1 MFSDGLELDADVL
14 VIGGGPA
21 GTWAAWN
28 AAQAGASV
36 VLVDKGYCGS
46 SGATA
51 PSGTGVWVI
60 PPTTEDREK
69 AKAQREALGGY
80 LADHDWMD
88 RVLDRT
94 WSNME
99 LVEAWG
105 YPFPHEDGKIVRRNL
120 QGPEYM
126 RLMRKVVA
134 RAGVKILDHS
144 PALELL
150 IDGSGNVAG
159 ARGVQRQEE
168 RDWTVRS
175 GAVVIATGGCAF
187 LSKALGT
194 NNNTGDGYLFAGE
207 AGAELSGMEFSSQ
220 YAVSTVFG
228 SVTKTAHYSWAV
240 FTNEAGEDIKAVK
253 DGHHSAATIG
263 RTLIH
268 GPVYA
273 QLIKAKERP
282 EVQAFLRLAQP
293 NFFLPFDRSGINP
306 FNERFPV
313 TLVLEGTVRG
323 TGGIRITDATCA
335 SGVPGLYAAGDA
347 ATRERICG
355 GFTGGGSHNAAWA
368 MSSGSWAGEG
378 AADFALRLGASRKTR
393 RLTGA
398 GTWKLADSDAAITTV
413 KNEMLPLE
421 KNMFRT
427 DAGLRTALAVLNGLW
442 ASGTP
447 QTAKVIGGA
456 REAQRSREAAALAAT
471 ARWAYT
477 SALARTESRGMH
489 RRTDFPQIDPL
500 QQHHQIVSGVDAIAL
515 RYEHP
520 TPRLPVAEL
529 VSA

>member
-1 MFSDGLELDADVL
+1 
-14 VIGGGPA
+14 
-21 GTWAAWN
+21 
-28 AAQAGASV
+28 
-36 VLVDKGYCGS
+36 
-46 SGATA
+46 
-51 PSGTGVWVI
+51 
-60 PPTTEDREK
+60 
-69 AKAQREALGGY
+69 
-80 LADHDWMD
+80 
-88 RVLDRT
+88 
-94 WSNME
+94 
-99 LVEAWG
+99 
-105 YPFPHEDGKIVRRNL
+105 
-120 QGPEYM
+120 
-126 RLMRKVVA
+126 
-134 RAGVKILDHS
+134 
-144 PALELL
+144 
-150 IDGSGNVAG
+150 
-159 ARGVQRQEE
+159 
-168 RDWTVRS
+168 
-175 GAVVIATGGCAF
+175 
-187 LSKALGT
+187 
-194 NNNTGDGYLFAGE
+194 
-207 AGAELSGMEFSSQ
+207 MEFSSQ
-220 YAVSTVFG
+220 YAVSAVFG

-263 RTLIH
+263 RTLIN

-313 TLVLEGTVRG
+313 TLILEGTVRG
-323 TGGIRITDATCA
+323 TGGIRITDETCA

-378 AADFALRLGASRKTR
+378 AAAFALQLGASRKAR

-398 GTWKLADSDAAITTV
+398 GTSKFVDSRAAIDTV
-413 KNEMLPLE
+413 KSEILPLE

-427 DAGLRTALAVLNGLW
+427 DAGLRSSLSVLNGLW
-442 ASGTP
+442 ASGTSEI
-447 QTAKVIGGA
+447 ANAAGGA

-500 QQHHQIVSGVDAIAL
+500 QHHHQIVSGIDTIAL
-515 RYEHP
+515 RYEVP
-520 TPRLPVAEL
+520 VPRVPVREL